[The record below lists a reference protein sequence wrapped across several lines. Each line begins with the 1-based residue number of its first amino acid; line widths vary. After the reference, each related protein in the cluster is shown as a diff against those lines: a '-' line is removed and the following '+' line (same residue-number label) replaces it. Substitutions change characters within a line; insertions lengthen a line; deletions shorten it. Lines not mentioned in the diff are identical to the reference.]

1 MVLIS
6 FVKLYE
12 IHIFPKVEGSSSK
25 MNGFLSLYSSD
36 FRGAWQ
42 AQFLSHNLVTFKKYV
57 FSIVDQMILISFFH
71 IPNPNPVILEK
82 PILAVYSRP
91 QHGIF
96 SHVAA

>member
-1 MVLIS
+1 MKSVFSKLLKNDKFYNKMVLIS

-42 AQFLSHNLVTFKKYV
+42 AQFLSHSLE
-57 FSIVDQMILISFFH
+57 IL
-71 IPNPNPVILEK
+71 N
-82 PILAVYSRP
+82 
-91 QHGIF
+91 
-96 SHVAA
+96 